1 MEEEDA
7 ESRADDGEENARV
20 ESGLRLTQQLSSAL
34 RQTRGGGVAAAA
46 GEPRSADNDLTG
58 GFLLE
63 RDYVVEPRSAD
74 LGLTGSSLPELS
86 YAVE

>member
-1 MEEEDA
+1 M
-7 ESRADDGEENARV
+7 
-20 ESGLRLTQQLSSAL
+20 
-34 RQTRGGGVAAAA
+34 AAAA
-46 GEPRSADNDLTG
+46 EEPRSADNDLTG

-74 LGLTGSSLPELS
+74 LDLTGSSLPELS